1 MRTELDKLMEGNVEL
16 RHDRDAD
23 RVRMR
28 ELKADRD
35 ADRIRMKADR
45 DADRGHI
52 KELAAKIDELKELD
66 DGLRTQQKRLCE
78 REIFTAI
85 YAALGYKRGI
95 LRSQFFAKLG
105 ENLDTIKAVVNGE
118 IGGNQN
124 IKQILEVLDP
134 SPGSSIVR
142 LGNRSAHRYT
152 LKDASR
158 LATHPSIRTLLSLLS
173 TGMFEEVE
181 LQHAGSTAW
190 QWLSRLYPGLS
201 FIDN

>member
-85 YAALGYKRGI
+85 YAALGYKSKISHTR
-95 LRSQFFAKLG
+95 FFAKLG
-105 ENLDTIKAVVNGE
+105 ENLNTINAVVDGE

-124 IKQILEVLDP
+124 IEQILEVLDP
-134 SPGSSIVR
+134 SPGNSIFR
-142 LGNRSAHRYT
+142 LGNRSAHHYT
-152 LKDASR
+152 IKDASR
-158 LATHPSIRTLLSLLS
+158 LATHPSIRTLLPLLS
-173 TGMFEEVE
+173 AGMSEEVG
-181 LQHAGSTAW
+181 LQDAGSAAW
-190 QWLSRLYPGLS
+190 RRLSRLYPGLS
-201 FIDN
+201 LIDK